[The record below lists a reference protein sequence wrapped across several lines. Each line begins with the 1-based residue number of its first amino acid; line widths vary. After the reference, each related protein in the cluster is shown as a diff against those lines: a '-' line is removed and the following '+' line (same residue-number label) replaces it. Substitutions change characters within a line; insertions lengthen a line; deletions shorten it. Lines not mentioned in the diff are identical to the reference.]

1 MRAARQA
8 KKASQTAHAHYEVG
22 HQIPCLGRFQ
32 DAPLYF
38 EDVLRL
44 DNSFAVAYDSLDDA
58 RECDGGRE
66 SALENHQRVKNL
78 DSGPSVL
85 PAMLSK
91 AFPDCSVICKRW
103 PRRKIQRCTLRP

>member
-1 MRAARQA
+1 M
-8 KKASQTAHAHYEVG
+8 KIG
-22 HQIPCLGRFQ
+22 HQIPSLGRFQ
-32 DAPLYF
+32 EARLYF
-38 EDVLRL
+38 EDALRL
-44 DNSFAVAYDSLDDA
+44 DNSVAVAYDLLGDA

-103 PRRKIQRCTLRP
+103 PSWKIHRCTLRP